1 MYTTIPMI
9 LLYRSWLPRKLLL
22 PDLEV
27 IDSEGGRVLD
37 PVVLVELGRQ
47 GLTQLVAQTLPS

>member
-1 MYTTIPMI
+1 MCTTIPKT
-9 LLYRSWLPRKLLL
+9 LLYRSWLPRKQLL

-27 IDSEGGRVLD
+27 IDSEGGGVLD

>member
-1 MYTTIPMI
+1 MI